1 MDEILLIETVER
13 YLRGEMNP
21 EEKAFFEGLRKTNP
35 EIDQAVVEH
44 TFFLHGLEK
53 HSELKNFK
61 HALLETEAKLMQEGV
76 IKEPSV
82 TGKAKVVQLW
92 NKYKRSM
99 AVAASIAL
107 FISVLTAGL
116 NTAYN
121 NKSKE
126 NDLISLKREIKGELT
141 KEIDTRITTK
151 QNEIEK
157 KSVIE
162 HPKFGGTG
170 FLIDGKGYLVTNYH
184 VISPMK
190 SIYVSNGKGETYN
203 ATLVSVDNS
212 SDLAII
218 KITDTSFKP
227 IINLPYSVRRGN
239 SDLGE
244 QFFTLGFPRNE
255 IVYGEGYVS
264 AKSGNDGDSL
274 AYQLTVSANP
284 GNSGGPVV
292 NKNGEIIGII
302 TAKDSKADGVV
313 YAAKS
318 KNIYKMVEEL
328 KKVDTSVTVKT
339 PNSNALK
346 GIERTQQV
354 KKIEEFVFM
363 IVGN

>member
-13 YLRGEMNP
+13 YLKGEMSP
-21 EEKAFFEGLRKTNP
+21 EERSFFEGLRKTNP

-53 HSELKNFK
+53 HTELKSFK
-61 HALLETEAKLMQEGV
+61 HMLVEAEADMMNEGV

-82 TGKAKVVQLW
+82 KGRAKVVQLW
-92 NKYKRSM
+92 NKYKKSM

-116 NTAYN
+116 NIAYN
-121 NKSKE
+121 NQSKQ
-126 NDLISLKREIKGELT
+126 DDFTRLKRELKEDIK
-141 KEIDTRITTK
+141 KEVKIGLDTSTRVKPKPTI
-151 QNEIEK
+151 
-157 KSVIE
+157 IE
-162 HPKFGGTG
+162 HGKFAGTS

-184 VISPMK
+184 VVSSMRN
-190 SIYVSNGKGETYN
+190 IYVGNNKGDSYSAEVVYSDN
-203 ATLVSVDNS
+203 A
-212 SDLAII
+212 SDLAIL
-218 KITDTSFKP
+218 KIVDTSFKG
-227 IINLPYSVRRGN
+227 ISNLPYSIKRGN

-264 AKSGNDGDSL
+264 AKSGKEGDSL

-302 TAKDSKADGVV
+302 TGKEKNADGVV
-313 YAAKS
+313 YATKS
-318 KNIYKMVEEL
+318 RNIFKMVDEL
-328 KKVDTSVTVKT
+328 KKNDTAINVKT
-339 PNSNALK
+339 PAVNSLK
-346 GIERTQQV
+346 GVERTQQV
-354 KKIEEFVFM
+354 KKMEEFVFM
-363 IVGN
+363 VVGN